1 MAPTDTSCT
10 VNPVIRGQLK
20 DLPHDVL
27 EATQRSHGLA
37 EQIDFRPID
46 SVGTS
51 LLVSWFMGSLALLA
65 AALSVKSLL
74 HAVGLLDATALH
86 ERILWFVAGTLMG
99 CVAALTGRQAVRSTA
114 HAKALKASPHR
125 LGLFLSPSWLLVHRV
140 ADEVSFFPVAHIRSL
155 EDQIVRAGTLGG
167 PSSKVKLVYVVQT
180 IDDASPPLRDPER
193 TGSTVYLDC
202 LSLPYIYD
210 WWRAVQA
217 RRGADS

>member
-1 MAPTDTSCT
+1 MTPTDTSDT
-10 VNPVIRGQLK
+10 VNPIIRGRLS
-20 DLPHDVL
+20 DLPDDVY
-27 EATQRSHGLA
+27 EATQRIHALTD
-37 EQIDFRPID
+37 EIDFRPID

-51 LLVSWFMGSLALLA
+51 RLASWCMGSLALLT

-74 HAVGLLDATALH
+74 HAAGLLDATALH
-86 ERILWFVAGTLMG
+86 ERILWLVAGALMG
-99 CVAALTGRQAVRSTA
+99 GVASLTGRQAARSTA

-180 IDDASPPLRDPER
+180 VVDASPPLRDPER
-193 TGSTVYLDC
+193 AGLAVYLDC

-210 WWRAVQA
+210 L
-217 RRGADS
+217 SLIHI